1 MRRLIIIATATA
13 SAVAAST
20 LASAQAPRR
29 TSSGD
34 TAGPAQEMQCRRFL
48 RTGTLADFYRVCK
61 TRAEWDAER
70 RNIRQGLS
78 VSDACRDRGNGG
90 SLCAQ

>member
-1 MRRLIIIATATA
+1 MRRLIIIATAC
-13 SAVAAST
+13 AVAAST
-20 LASAQAPRR
+20 LAYAQAPRR

-34 TAGPAQEMQCRRFL
+34 TAGPANEIICRRFL

-78 VSDACRDRGNGG
+78 VSDACRDRANGG

>member
-1 MRRLIIIATATA
+1 MRRLIIIVAAG
-13 SAVAAST
+13 AVAAST

-34 TAGPAQEMQCRRFL
+34 SVGPADEMVCRRFL

-61 TRAEWDAER
+61 TRGEWEAER
-70 RNIRQGLS
+70 RNIRQGLR
-78 VSDACRDRGNGG
+78 VSDACRDRANGG